1 MMREARARR
10 SQVAAGRKR
19 AAVCSRPPSWVGT
32 GIMVSGSSSSA
43 VEDEEGKFFGVLLS
57 GRR

>member
-1 MMREARARR
+1 MREARARR
-10 SQVAAGRKR
+10 NHVAAGRKR

-43 VEDEEGKFFGVLLS
+43 FAEEEGRFLGVLLRGS
-57 GRR
+57 R